1 MGAGHSWVTG
11 KFYCNSGKPAENAE
25 ALVMGVY
32 LHLVLSLKK
41 YLYVALQRCTV
52 IQYVYSPCL
61 LVLLNR
67 ARAYQRQRSERK

>member
-1 MGAGHSWVTG
+1 
-11 KFYCNSGKPAENAE
+11 
-25 ALVMGVY
+25 MGVY

-67 ARAYQRQRSERK
+67 ARAYQRQRSEKNDRASGYNVLPCAPM